1 MTTEFTIDV
10 LLTIDILLTCVT
22 SYQVAVKW
30 EKDVFKI
37 IWNYAKGFLFLDI
50 ASTVTALFLD

>member
-22 SYQVAVKW
+22 SYQVDVYWVKDL
-30 EKDVFKI
+30 KSI

>member
-10 LLTIDILLTCVT
+10 LLTLDILLTCIT
-22 SYQVAVKW
+22 SYQVDVKW
-30 EKDVFKI
+30 EKNVFAI
-37 IWNYAKGFLFLDI
+37 IWNYAKGFMILDI